1 MTKSENLMTVAN
13 EECAEISQA
22 ICKLMRFGNI
32 THDNAKDVM
41 YEYYQLSAVI
51 SMLQKEGMLPVLDV
65 SQKNKI
71 MSDKITMVNQ
81 YLGATPNLNPGI

>member
-65 SQKNKI
+65 SQK
-71 MSDKITMVNQ
+71 ITMVNQ